1 LCEVVPNIV
10 SFSEVVDFMINTWAP
25 IVDSLHCRNHGVL
38 IDFVQSV
45 YEAVKDL
52 PTNEVIQMVLSKSQ
66 IKSDKE
72 FVISLYMPML
82 TGYLPAEVQ
91 QIIDDVKRAVVESG
105 GKKMPHTD
113 F

>member
-45 YEAVKDL
+45 YEAVKDI
-52 PTNEVIQMVLSKSQ
+52 PTNEVQFT
-66 IKSDKE
+66 IKPNIKE
-72 FVISLYMPML
+72 CIL
-82 TGYLPAEVQ
+82 
-91 QIIDDVKRAVVESG
+91 
-105 GKKMPHTD
+105 
-113 F
+113 